1 MEQTII
7 ATIILFLGA
16 AQGFFLGGVLIQ
28 PKKIFKR
35 SLLEEPLA
43 LLVLVVAFLL
53 IFEILL
59 IYNIQS
65 ALKVISPFV
74 FPMFL
79 LIGPFIYFFAL
90 KTVNNDIQRNKKI
103 VHLFPY
109 FFFVLFFVFRIYFG
123 SNGDQNR
130 FDELLK
136 GNLPFGVKIFILSD
150 FFSRLIYTTLA
161 AIQILQAKR
170 KKKIKNTLDLRLLKI
185 LLFFSFLSLVIYLS
199 VFVFSLGWK
208 VRLFTGLIFSLMMYV
223 VGYFYIREKILTKN
237 SSKNESKYAYSPLSD
252 DKKRELYFKLLNLMK
267 TEKPYLN
274 PDLTAIQLAEKLE
287 ISQNYLSQLL
297 NEVVGK
303 NFYEFINNY
312 RIEEAKKILSD
323 KENTRTILSIAYD
336 VGFNSKTT
344 FNTAFKKIVNMS
356 PTEYR
361 KSILSQ

>member
-1 MEQTII
+1 MEQTVI
-7 ATIILFLGA
+7 AILILFLGA

-28 PKKIFKR
+28 PQIFKR

-53 IFEILL
+53 TFEILL

-65 ALKVISPFV
+65 ALKIISPFV

-79 LIGPFIYFFAL
+79 LIGPLIYFFAL
-90 KTVNNDIQRNKKI
+90 KTVSNDIRPNKKI
-103 VHLFPY
+103 VHFFPY
-109 FFFVLFFVFRIYFG
+109 FFFVLFFVFRIYFS
-123 SNGDQNR
+123 SNGDPNR

-136 GNLPFGVKIFILSD
+136 GNLPLGVKIFILSD

-170 KKKIKNTLDLRLLKI
+170 KKKIKNTLDFRLLKI

-208 VRLFTGLIFSLMMYV
+208 ARLFTGFIFSLMMYV

-237 SSKNESKYAYSPLSD
+237 SSKNENKYAYSPLSD
-252 DKKRELYFKLLNLMK
+252 NQKRELYFKLLNLMK

-274 PDLTAIQLAEKLE
+274 PDLTATQLAEKLE

-323 KENTRTILSIAYD
+323 KEDNRTILSIAYD

-356 PTEYR
+356 PTGYR
-361 KSILSQ
+361 KSALNK